1 MSVDSIH
8 AGLLA
13 GIPDS
18 YQKSVGFPT
27 WVLLRAMA
35 IGLDAAEQEIET
47 ARAALD
53 PATLTGTALEQFI
66 YYRTG
71 QSRVQATFAAGSVT
85 VTGTGTITAG
95 DLFSTAGGVQFR
107 AGETVA
113 VDGEAEVL
121 VSCVTP
127 GAIGNVAAATITQM
141 PVQIPG
147 ISAVT
152 NSQPIAGGYDA
163 EDDKS
168 MLERFL
174 TRLQNPPNGANA
186 WQYREWALEVPGVG
200 DARVFPLGHG
210 ANTVDVVVIDSDG
223 KPAGS
228 DLVAEVQEYIDPDSA
243 GEGRGKAMIGA
254 HCYVSAAEAV
264 AVSVSV
270 SVRRITGAAEDG
282 TTQAVT
288 DAVAAYLR
296 SVAFQQNYVSY
307 ARIGEAILGAAGV
320 QDYENLKVNGAV
332 ANVTVTERQ
341 VAVPGEVTITYVS

>member
-18 YQKSVGFPT
+18 YQKTVGFPT

-85 VTGTGTITAG
+85 ITGTGTITAG
-95 DLFSTAGGVQFR
+95 DLFATAGGVQFR

-113 VDGEAEVL
+113 VDGTAEVL

-127 GAIGNVAAATITQM
+127 GAAGNVAAATITQM

-152 NSQPIAGGYDA
+152 NTQPITGGYDA
-163 EDDKS
+163 EDDKGL
-168 MLERFL
+168 LERFL

-186 WQYREWALEVPGVG
+186 WQYRAWALEVPGVG

-210 ANTVDVVVIDSDG
+210 ENTVDVVVIDSDG
-223 KPAGS
+223 TPAGS
-228 DLVAEVQEYIDPDSA
+228 DLVDEVQEYIDPGSA
-243 GEGRGKAMIGA
+243 GDGQGKAMIGA

-264 AVSVSV
+264 SVSV
-270 SVRRITGAAEDG
+270 SVAIRLTVGAATDSTIE
-282 TTQAVT
+282 AVGA
-288 DAVAAYLR
+288 AVAAYLKGI
-296 SVAFQQNYVSY
+296 AFKQSYVSY
-307 ARIGEAILGAAGV
+307 ARLGEAILGAAGV
-320 QDYENLKVNGAV
+320 QDYENLTVNGAA
-332 ANVTVTERQ
+332 ANIAVGERQ
-341 VAVPGEVTITYVS
+341 VAMLTGVTVTNVS

>member
-18 YQKSVGFPT
+18 YQKTVGFPT

-35 IGLDAAEQEIET
+35 IGLDTAEQEIET

-71 QSRVQATFAAGSVT
+71 QSRVQATFSAGSVT

-113 VDGEAEVL
+113 VDGTAQVL
-121 VSCVTP
+121 VSCMTP
-127 GAIGNVAAATITQM
+127 GAAGNVAAATITQM

-152 NSQPIAGGYDA
+152 NPQPITGGYDA

-168 MLERFL
+168 LLERFL

-210 ANTVDVVVIDSDG
+210 ENTVDVVVIDSDG

-228 DLVAEVQEYIDPDSA
+228 DLVDEVQEYIDPDSA
-243 GEGRGKAMIGA
+243 GAGQGKAMIGA